1 MPFHRALARVAF
13 VTAVCCAPLANAQL
27 STNDTF
33 NDFILEAVDELAHSS
48 SGLGYDRHTFFSRP
62 IKYDNGEIRANSPP
76 LTMCVAAVAEV
87 MITAINR
94 YVKKTGDRTPY
105 EYLPA
110 SSWNRM
116 RPKDIRSHI
125 WVDHRLD
132 SYGTA
137 DALRTFG
144 IGKLAKFSE
153 LRPGAVVNIN
163 RTNGTG
169 HAVIFMNYLDKEGGT
184 LKTWSPDVAG
194 FRYFSAQGKGRRPN
208 AGFGFR
214 AAFFEK
220 PGQKDKPGQKEKPAS
235 NSCPVLHDK
244 TMLRDCGVIFSH
256 GQDML
261 NTGYVLHPSKWSA
274 KQRDAN
280 LMALQQGLYE
290 RSRSR
295 GPGFMGL
302 PMSQSRSAFERD
314 IERKDTMEINPKFQN
329 ANVTTDD

>member
-1 MPFHRALARVAF
+1 MQFHLALAKVAI
-13 VTAVCCAPLANAQL
+13 VTTVCCSSLASAQV

-33 NDFILEAVDELAHSS
+33 NEQIVKAVYKLAGSS
-48 SGLGYDRHTFFSRP
+48 SGLGYDRHKFFSRT
-62 IKYDNGEIRANSPP
+62 IDYDKGKIRANSPP

-87 MITAINR
+87 MITAIND
-94 YVKKTGDRTPY
+94 YVEKTGDRTPY

-137 DALRTFG
+137 DALVTFG
-144 IGKLAKFSE
+144 IGKLVKFSE

-163 RTNGTG
+163 RTNRSG
-169 HAVIFMNYLDKEGGT
+169 HAVIFMDYLDKEGST
-184 LKTWSPDVAG
+184 LKTWSPEVAG
-194 FRYFSAQGKGRRPN
+194 FRYFSAQGQGRKPN

-220 PGQKDKPGQKEKPAS
+220 PGQKF
-235 NSCPVLHDK
+235 CPVLRDK

-261 NTGYVLHPSKWSA
+261 NTGYVLHPTKW
-274 KQRDAN
+274 KENKKKRDDN
-280 LMALQQGLYE
+280 LAALQKGLYE

-302 PMSQSRSAFERD
+302 PIKQSRSEFERD
-314 IERKDTMEINPKFQN
+314 IERKDTMEINPMFKN

>member
-13 VTAVCCAPLANAQL
+13 VIAVGCSPLVSAQV
-27 STNDTF
+27 STKDTF

-48 SGLGYDRHTFFSRP
+48 SGLGYDRHKFFSRP
-62 IKYDNGEIRANSPP
+62 IKYGNGEIRANSPP

-94 YVKKTGDRTPY
+94 YVKKTGDRYPY

-116 RPKDIRSHI
+116 RPSDIRSHI

-137 DALRTFG
+137 DALVTFG
-144 IGKLAKFSE
+144 IGKLVKFSE
-153 LRPGAVVNIN
+153 LQPGAVVNIN
-163 RTNGTG
+163 RTNRSG
-169 HAVIFMNYLDKEGGT
+169 HAVIFMNYLDKEGGM
-184 LKTWSPDVAG
+184 LKAWSPEVAG
-194 FRYFSAQGKGRRPN
+194 FRYFSAQGQGRKPN

-220 PGQKDKPGQKEKPAS
+220 PGQK
-235 NSCPVLHDK
+235 SCPVLRDK

-261 NTGYVLHPSKWSA
+261 NTGYVLHPSKWKENA
-274 KQRDAN
+274 KKRDEN
-280 LMALQQGLYE
+280 LAALRQGLYK

-302 PMSQSRSAFERD
+302 PMNQSWSAFQRD
-314 IERKDTMEINPKFQN
+314 IERKDTMEINPKFEN